1 MAAGGPK
8 SATLAGQMAQGV
20 VTSVKD
26 PAETIEK
33 VVAPAQ
39 EAAKA
44 AGRPRPIILATRWS
58 ILAENDDEAWQALYS
73 WRGLR
78 APGRL
83 DAVDPADLRERA
95 DAMPREEILGR
106 YTVVR
111 SPDEITAAYGPLVED
126 LGADIVTLQ
135 MASNDQPD
143 LIRLLGSDVL
153 PRLRDL

>member
-1 MAAGGPK
+1 
-8 SATLAGQMAQGV
+8 
-20 VTSVKD
+20 
-26 PAETIEK
+26 
-33 VVAPAQ
+33 
-39 EAAKA
+39 
-44 AGRPRPIILATRWS
+44 
-58 ILAENDDEAWQALYS
+58 
-73 WRGLR
+73 
-78 APGRL
+78 
-83 DAVDPADLRERA
+83 
-95 DAMPREEILGR
+95 MPREEILGR